1 MATRSWVLSLTIIV
15 GGCASSVGPLHNRQ
29 PAPLNSSL
37 NEASSTSLGQPLAPF
52 ELIFDDFSVSIPD
65 RAACASTASDAGDG
79 KFTLRL
85 IEKVYLEKQMRTLV
99 PPFAHRPC
107 PAEGDGVSVEMHPM
121 SGEIFLGPGNL
132 LSDTP
137 DGPLVD
143 LTEVDIGAEE
153 QRLLAGFFEVYIPRP
168 LTGRSPPV
176 LYACDGSICRAAFR
190 HASTVVTA
198 VWEQRP
204 QPWTP
209 RVVVDGVAGH
219 LWAWTKHTPH

>member
-15 GGCASSVGPLHNRQ
+15 GGCASSVGPLHSRQ

-37 NEASSTSLGQPLAPF
+37 NELSSTSLGQPLAPF
-52 ELIFDDFSVSIPD
+52 ELTFDDFSVSIPD
-65 RAACASTASDAGDG
+65 RAACASKASNAGDR

-85 IEKVYLEKQMRTLV
+85 IEKVYLEKQMRPLV

-107 PAEGDGVSVEMHPM
+107 PAEGDGVSVEIHPM

-132 LSDTP
+132 LSDNR
-137 DGPLVD
+137 DGPPVD
-143 LTEVDIGAEE
+143 LTEIEIGAEE
-153 QRLLAGFFEVYIPRP
+153 QRLLASFFEGYIPRP

-209 RVVVDGVAGH
+209 RIVVDGVAGH
-219 LWAWTKHTPH
+219 LWAWTNHTPH